1 MNKKDLDKI
10 SLPNN
15 LDDIIDEAINM
26 ANEDKKKNKIKGK
39 GYKKVFKNIAAG
51 LAIITGIGVG
61 TSTFVYGVPIIKN
74 AFERIQKEIWNKG
87 DYSKYATEVNQTVS
101 NNGVGITLSEILCDG
116 QNLYVSYVIESKEP
130 FKYIKYKYDHVKDYD
145 ITKEQA
151 EKIEKMQLD
160 YDAEAKVS
168 FTDSELDN
176 SGVSGLEGRFI
187 DDHTF
192 VGVEEYNLT
201 SLNMKIPYEF
211 EFIINFNSIVEEGW
225 NSERDKDNVL
235 EGTWNFKVPVKV
247 DKSLSKCIE
256 VNAINNDDIGIKEI
270 ISTPIK
276 LKVVTTGYDREKNDY
291 WVRVYDE
298 KGNILRTSSGEE
310 LSSYGEYLST
320 IAKEGEDIKKI
331 KVEIYKPFVDEN
343 GKDYFHD
350 PRETI
355 LYYKE
360 INLEN

>member
-10 SLPNN
+10 NLPNN

-26 ANEDKKKNKIKGK
+26 AHEDKKKNKIKGK

-51 LAIITGIGVG
+51 LAIIIGIGVG
-61 TSTFVYGVPIIKN
+61 TSTFAYGVPIIKN

-130 FKYIKYKYDHVKDYD
+130 FKYIKYKYDPVKDYD

-160 YDAEAKVS
+160 YAAEAKVS
-168 FTDSELDN
+168 FADSELDN

-201 SLNMKIPYEF
+201 SLNMKIPDEF
-211 EFIINFNSIVEEGW
+211 EFTINFNAIVEEGW
-225 NSERDKDNVL
+225 NIERDKDNVL

-247 DKSLSKCIE
+247 DKLLSKNIE
-256 VNAINNDDIGIKEI
+256 VNAINNDGIGIKEI

-298 KGNILRTSSGEE
+298 KGNILRTSNGEE
-310 LSSYGEYLST
+310 LSSYGEYVTT
-320 IAKEGEDIKKI
+320 IAKEDEDIKKI

-355 LYYKE
+355 LYSKE
-360 INLEN
+360 INLE

>member
-130 FKYIKYKYDHVKDYD
+130 FKYIKYKYDPVKDYD

-160 YDAEAKVS
+160 YAAEAKVS

-201 SLNMKIPYEF
+201 SLNMKIPDEF
-211 EFIINFNSIVEEGW
+211 EFTINFNTIVEEGW
-225 NSERDKDNVL
+225 NIERDKDNVL

-247 DKSLSKCIE
+247 DKLLSKCIE
-256 VNAINNDDIGIKEI
+256 VNAINNDGIGIKEVI
-270 ISTPIK
+270 ATPIK
-276 LKVVTTGYDREKNDY
+276 LKVVTNGYDREKNDY

-320 IAKEGEDIKKI
+320 IAKEGEDIEKI

-355 LYYKE
+355 LYSKE
-360 INLEN
+360 INLE

>member
-1 MNKKDLDKI
+1 
-10 SLPNN
+10 
-15 LDDIIDEAINM
+15 M
-26 ANEDKKKNKIKGK
+26 AHEDKKKNKIKGK

-51 LAIITGIGVG
+51 LAIITGIGVD
-61 TSTFVYGVPIIKN
+61 TTTLAYGVPVIKN

-130 FKYIKYKYDHVKDYD
+130 FKYIKYKYDPVKDYD

-160 YDAEAKVS
+160 YAAEAKVS

-201 SLNMKIPYEF
+201 SLNMKIPDEF

-247 DKSLSKCIE
+247 DKLLSKNIE
-256 VNAINNDDIGIKEI
+256 VNAINNDGIGIKEI

-310 LSSYGEYLST
+310 LSSYGKYLST

-355 LYYKE
+355 LYSKE
-360 INLEN
+360 INLE

>member
-256 VNAINNDDIGIKEI
+256 VNAINNDGIGIKEI

>member
-130 FKYIKYKYDHVKDYD
+130 FKYIKYKYDPVKDYD

-256 VNAINNDDIGIKEI
+256 VNAINNDGIGIKEI

>member
-10 SLPNN
+10 NLPNN

-61 TSTFVYGVPIIKN
+61 TTTLAYGVPIIKN

-130 FKYIKYKYDHVKDYD
+130 FKYIKYKYDPVKDYD

-160 YDAEAKVS
+160 YAAEAKVS

-201 SLNMKIPYEF
+201 SLNMKIPDEF
-211 EFIINFNSIVEEGW
+211 EFTINFNTIVEEGW
-225 NSERDKDNVL
+225 NIERDKDNVL

-247 DKSLSKCIE
+247 DKLLSKCIE
-256 VNAINNDDIGIKEI
+256 VNAINNDGIGIKEVI
-270 ISTPIK
+270 ATPIK
-276 LKVVTTGYDREKNDY
+276 LKVVTNGYDREKNDY

-320 IAKEGEDIKKI
+320 ITKEGEDIKKI

-355 LYYKE
+355 LYSKE
-360 INLEN
+360 INLE

>member
-10 SLPNN
+10 NLPNN

-61 TSTFVYGVPIIKN
+61 TTTLAYGVPIIKN

-130 FKYIKYKYDHVKDYD
+130 FKYIKYKYDPVKDYD

-160 YDAEAKVS
+160 YAAEAKVS

-201 SLNMKIPYEF
+201 SLNMKIPDEF
-211 EFIINFNSIVEEGW
+211 EFTINFNTIVEEGW
-225 NSERDKDNVL
+225 NIERDKDNVL

-247 DKSLSKCIE
+247 DKLLSKCIE
-256 VNAINNDDIGIKEI
+256 VNAINNDGIGIKEVI
-270 ISTPIK
+270 ATPIK
-276 LKVVTTGYDREKNDY
+276 LKVVTNGYDREKNDY

-331 KVEIYKPFVDEN
+331 KVEIYFE
-343 GKDYFHD
+343 
-350 PRETI
+350 
-355 LYYKE
+355 KE
-360 INLEN
+360 ER

>member
-15 LDDIIDEAINM
+15 LDDVIDEAINM

-130 FKYIKYKYDHVKDYD
+130 FKYIKYKYDPVKDYD

-160 YDAEAKVS
+160 YAAEAKVS

-201 SLNMKIPYEF
+201 SLNMKIPDEF
-211 EFIINFNSIVEEGW
+211 EFTINFNTIVEEGW
-225 NSERDKDNVL
+225 NIERDKDNVL

-247 DKSLSKCIE
+247 DKLLSKCIE
-256 VNAINNDDIGIKEI
+256 VNAINNDGIGIKEVI
-270 ISTPIK
+270 ATPIK
-276 LKVVTTGYDREKNDY
+276 LKVVTNGYDREKNDY

-320 IAKEGEDIKKI
+320 IAKEGEDIEKI

-355 LYYKE
+355 LYSKE
-360 INLEN
+360 INLE

>member
-10 SLPNN
+10 NLPNN

-51 LAIITGIGVG
+51 LAIIIGIGVG
-61 TSTFVYGVPIIKN
+61 TSTFAYGVPVIKN

-130 FKYIKYKYDHVKDYD
+130 FKYIKYKYDPVKDYD

-151 EKIEKMQLD
+151 EKIEQMQLD
-160 YDAEAKVS
+160 YGAEAKVS

-201 SLNMKIPYEF
+201 SLNMRIPDEF
-211 EFIINFNSIVEEGW
+211 EFIINFNTIVEEGW

-256 VNAINNDDIGIKEI
+256 VNDMNKEGVGIKEVI
-270 ISTPIK
+270 ATPIK
-276 LKVVTTGYDREKNDY
+276 LKLVTTGYDREKNNC

-355 LYYKE
+355 LYSKE
-360 INLEN
+360 INLE

>member
-10 SLPNN
+10 NLPNN

-61 TSTFVYGVPIIKN
+61 TTTLAYGVPIIKN

-130 FKYIKYKYDHVKDYD
+130 FKYIKYKYDPVKDYD

-160 YDAEAKVS
+160 YAAEAKVS

-201 SLNMKIPYEF
+201 SLNMKIPDEF
-211 EFIINFNSIVEEGW
+211 EFTINFNTIVEEGW
-225 NSERDKDNVL
+225 NIERDKDNVL

-247 DKSLSKCIE
+247 DKLLSKCIE
-256 VNAINNDDIGIKEI
+256 VNAINNDGIGIKEVI
-270 ISTPIK
+270 ATPIK
-276 LKVVTTGYDREKNDY
+276 LKVVTNGYDREKNDY

-298 KGNILRTSSGEE
+298 KGNILRTSIGEE

-355 LYYKE
+355 LYSKE
-360 INLEN
+360 INLE

>member
-10 SLPNN
+10 NLPKN
-15 LDDIIDEAINM
+15 LDDIIDNAINR
-26 ANEDKKKNKIKGK
+26 ANEDKNKNKINK
-39 GYKKVFKNIAAG
+39 GYNKVFKSIVAG
-51 LAIITGIGVG
+51 LVIIIGIGAS
-61 TSTFVYGVPIIKN
+61 TSTFAYGVPLIKN
-74 AFERIQKEIWNKG
+74 AFERIQNEIWNKG
-87 DYSKYATEVNQTVS
+87 DYSKYATEVNQTIS
-101 NNGVGITLSEILCDG
+101 NNGVEITLSEILCDG
-116 QNLYVSYVIESKEP
+116 QNLYVSYVIKSKEP
-130 FKYIKYKYDHVKDYD
+130 FKYIKYRYDPVKDYD

-151 EKIEKMQLD
+151 EKIEQMQLD
-160 YDAEAKVS
+160 YGAEAKVS

-176 SGVSGLEGRFI
+176 SGISGLEGRFI
-187 DDHTF
+187 DDYTF

-201 SLNMKIPYEF
+201 SLNMRIPDEF

-235 EGTWNFKVPVKV
+235 EGNWNFKVPVKV

-256 VNAINNDDIGIKEI
+256 VNDMNKEGVGIKEVI
-270 ISTPIK
+270 ATPIK
-276 LKVVTTGYDREKNDY
+276 LKLVTTGYDREKNNY

-298 KGNILRTSSGEE
+298 KGNILITSSGEE

-350 PRETI
+350 SRETI
-355 LYYKE
+355 IYSKE
-360 INLEN
+360 INLE

>member
-10 SLPNN
+10 NLPNN
-15 LDDIIDEAINM
+15 LDDVIDEAINM
-26 ANEDKKKNKIKGK
+26 AHEDKKKNKIKGK

-51 LAIITGIGVG
+51 LAIIIGIGVG
-61 TSTFVYGVPIIKN
+61 TSTFAYGVPVIKN

-87 DYSKYATEVNQTVS
+87 NYSKYATEVNQTVS

-130 FKYIKYKYDHVKDYD
+130 FKYIKYKYDPVKDYD

-151 EKIEKMQLD
+151 EKIEQMQLD
-160 YDAEAKVS
+160 YGAEAKVS

-187 DDHTF
+187 DNHTF

-201 SLNMKIPYEF
+201 SLNMRIPDEF

-225 NSERDKDNVL
+225 NERDKRHIFKG
-235 EGTWNFKVPVKV
+235 EWNFKVPVKV

-256 VNAINNDDIGIKEI
+256 VNDMNKEGVGIKEVI
-270 ISTPIK
+270 ATPIK
-276 LKVVTTGYDREKNDY
+276 LKLVTTGYDREKNNY
-291 WVRVYDE
+291 WIRVYDE

-355 LYYKE
+355 LYSKE
-360 INLEN
+360 INLE

>member
-10 SLPNN
+10 NLPNN

-26 ANEDKKKNKIKGK
+26 AHEDKKKNKIKGK

-51 LAIITGIGVG
+51 LAIITGIGVD
-61 TSTFVYGVPIIKN
+61 TTTLAYGVPVIKN

-130 FKYIKYKYDHVKDYD
+130 FKYIKYKYDPVKDYD

-160 YDAEAKVS
+160 YAAEAKVS

-201 SLNMKIPYEF
+201 SLNMKIPDEF
-211 EFIINFNSIVEEGW
+211 EFTINFNTIVEEGW
-225 NSERDKDNVL
+225 NIERDKDNVL

-247 DKSLSKCIE
+247 DKLLSKNIE
-256 VNAINNDDIGIKEI
+256 VNAINNDGIGIKEI

-310 LSSYGEYLST
+310 LSSYGKYLST

-355 LYYKE
+355 LYSKE
-360 INLEN
+360 INLE

>member
-130 FKYIKYKYDHVKDYD
+130 FKYIKYKYDPVKDYD

-160 YDAEAKVS
+160 YAAEAKIS

-201 SLNMKIPYEF
+201 SLNMKIPDEF
-211 EFIINFNSIVEEGW
+211 EFTINFNTIVEEGW
-225 NSERDKDNVL
+225 NIERDKDNVL

-247 DKSLSKCIE
+247 DKLLSKCIE
-256 VNAINNDDIGIKEI
+256 VNAINNDGIGIKEVI
-270 ISTPIK
+270 ATPIK
-276 LKVVTTGYDREKNDY
+276 LKVVTNGYDREKNDY

-320 IAKEGEDIKKI
+320 IAKEGEDIEKI

-355 LYYKE
+355 LYSKE
-360 INLEN
+360 INLE

>member
-10 SLPNN
+10 NLPNN

-61 TSTFVYGVPIIKN
+61 TTTLAYGVPIIKN

-130 FKYIKYKYDHVKDYD
+130 FKYIKYKYDPVKDYD

-160 YDAEAKVS
+160 YAAEAKVS

-201 SLNMKIPYEF
+201 SLNMKIPDEF
-211 EFIINFNSIVEEGW
+211 EFTINFNTIVEEGW
-225 NSERDKDNVL
+225 NIERDKDNV
-235 EGTWNFKVPVKV
+235 
-247 DKSLSKCIE
+247 
-256 VNAINNDDIGIKEI
+256 
-270 ISTPIK
+270 
-276 LKVVTTGYDREKNDY
+276 
-291 WVRVYDE
+291 
-298 KGNILRTSSGEE
+298 
-310 LSSYGEYLST
+310 
-320 IAKEGEDIKKI
+320 
-331 KVEIYKPFVDEN
+331 
-343 GKDYFHD
+343 
-350 PRETI
+350 
-355 LYYKE
+355 
-360 INLEN
+360 

>member
-10 SLPNN
+10 NLPNN
-15 LDDIIDEAINM
+15 LDNIIDEAINM
-26 ANEDKKKNKIKGK
+26 AHEDKKKNKINK
-39 GYKKVFKNIAAG
+39 GYKKVFKSIAAG

-61 TSTFVYGVPIIKN
+61 TTTLAYGVPVIKN
-74 AFERIQKEIWNKG
+74 AFERIQNEIWNKG

-101 NNGVGITLSEILCDG
+101 NNGVGITLSEIICDG
-116 QNLYVSYVIESKEP
+116 QNLYVSYVIKSKEP
-130 FKYIKYKYDHVKDYD
+130 FKYIKYKYDPVKDD
-145 ITKEQA
+145 DMTKEEA

-160 YDAEAKVS
+160 YGAKAKVS

-201 SLNMKIPYEF
+201 SLNMKIPDEF
-211 EFIINFNSIVEEGW
+211 EFTINFNSIVDEGW

-247 DKSLSKCIE
+247 DKLLSKNIE
-256 VNAINNDDIGIKEI
+256 INDINKDGIGIKEVI
-270 ISTPIK
+270 ATPIK
-276 LKVVTTGYDREKNDY
+276 LKLVTTGYDREKNDY

-343 GKDYFHD
+343 GKDYFND
-350 PRETI
+350 SRETI
-355 LYYKE
+355 LYSKE
-360 INLEN
+360 INLE

>member
-130 FKYIKYKYDHVKDYD
+130 FKYIKYKYDPVKDYD

-160 YDAEAKVS
+160 YAAEAKVS

-187 DDHTF
+187 YDHTF

-201 SLNMKIPYEF
+201 SLNMKIPDEF
-211 EFIINFNSIVEEGW
+211 EFTINFNTIVEEGW
-225 NSERDKDNVL
+225 NIERDKDNVL

-247 DKSLSKCIE
+247 DKLLSKCIE
-256 VNAINNDDIGIKEI
+256 VNAINNDGIGIKEVI
-270 ISTPIK
+270 ATPIK
-276 LKVVTTGYDREKNDY
+276 LKVVTNGYDREKNDY

-320 IAKEGEDIKKI
+320 IAKEGEDIEKI

-355 LYYKE
+355 LYSKE
-360 INLEN
+360 INLE

>member
-87 DYSKYATEVNQTVS
+87 DYSKYVTEVNQTVS

-130 FKYIKYKYDHVKDYD
+130 FKYIKYKYDPVKDYD

-160 YDAEAKVS
+160 YAAEAKVS

-201 SLNMKIPYEF
+201 SLNMKIPDEF
-211 EFIINFNSIVEEGW
+211 EFTINFNTIVEEGW
-225 NSERDKDNVL
+225 NIERDKDNVL

-247 DKSLSKCIE
+247 DKLLSKCIE
-256 VNAINNDDIGIKEI
+256 VNAINNDGIGIKEVI
-270 ISTPIK
+270 ATPIK
-276 LKVVTTGYDREKNDY
+276 LKVVTNGYDREKNDY

-320 IAKEGEDIKKI
+320 IAKEGEDIEKI

-355 LYYKE
+355 LYSKE
-360 INLEN
+360 INLE

>member
-10 SLPNN
+10 NLPNN
-15 LDDIIDEAINM
+15 LEDIIDEAINM
-26 ANEDKKKNKIKGK
+26 AHEDKKKNKIKGK
-39 GYKKVFKNIAAG
+39 GYKKVFKSIAAG
-51 LAIITGIGVG
+51 LAIIIGIGVG
-61 TSTFVYGVPIIKN
+61 TSTFAYGVPIIKN

-130 FKYIKYKYDHVKDYD
+130 FKYIKYKYDPVKDYD

-160 YDAEAKVS
+160 YAAEAKVS
-168 FTDSELDN
+168 FTDSALDN

-187 DDHTF
+187 DDYTF

-201 SLNMKIPYEF
+201 SLNMKIPDEF
-211 EFIINFNSIVEEGW
+211 EFTINFNTIVEEGW
-225 NSERDKDNVL
+225 NIERDKDNVL

-247 DKSLSKCIE
+247 DKLLSKNIE
-256 VNAINNDDIGIKEI
+256 VNDINNDGIGIKEI

-320 IAKEGEDIKKI
+320 IAKEGEYIKKI

-355 LYYKE
+355 LYSKE
-360 INLEN
+360 INLE

>member
-10 SLPNN
+10 NLPNN
-15 LDDIIDEAINM
+15 LDDVIDEAINM
-26 ANEDKKKNKIKGK
+26 AHEDKKKNKIKGK
-39 GYKKVFKNIAAG
+39 GYKKVFKSIAAG

-61 TSTFVYGVPIIKN
+61 TTTLAYGVPVIKN

-130 FKYIKYKYDHVKDYD
+130 FKYIKYKYDPVKDYD

-160 YDAEAKVS
+160 YAAEAKVS

-201 SLNMKIPYEF
+201 SLNMKIPDEF

-256 VNAINNDDIGIKEI
+256 VNAINNDGICIKEI

-343 GKDYFHD
+343 GKDYFHL
-350 PRETI
+350 P
-355 LYYKE
+355 
-360 INLEN
+360 

>member
-10 SLPNN
+10 NLPNN

-130 FKYIKYKYDHVKDYD
+130 FKYIKYKYDPVKDYD

-160 YDAEAKVS
+160 YAAEAKVS

-201 SLNMKIPYEF
+201 SLNMKIPDEF
-211 EFIINFNSIVEEGW
+211 EFTINFNTIVEEGW
-225 NSERDKDNVL
+225 NIERDKDNVL

-247 DKSLSKCIE
+247 DKLLSKCIE
-256 VNAINNDDIGIKEI
+256 VNAINNDGIGIKEVI
-270 ISTPIK
+270 ATPIK
-276 LKVVTTGYDREKNDY
+276 LKVVTNGYDREKNDY

-320 IAKEGEDIKKI
+320 IAKEGEDIEKI

-355 LYYKE
+355 LYSKE
-360 INLEN
+360 INLE

>member
-10 SLPNN
+10 NLPNN
-15 LDDIIDEAINM
+15 LDNIIDEAINM
-26 ANEDKKKNKIKGK
+26 AHEDKKKNKINK
-39 GYKKVFKNIAAG
+39 GYKKMFKSIAAG

-61 TSTFVYGVPIIKN
+61 TTTLAYGVPVIKN
-74 AFERIQKEIWNKG
+74 AFERIQNEIWNKG

-101 NNGVGITLSEILCDG
+101 NNGVGITLSEIICDG
-116 QNLYVSYVIESKEP
+116 QNLYVSYVIKSKEP
-130 FKYIKYKYDHVKDYD
+130 FKYIKYKYDPVKDD
-145 ITKEQA
+145 DMTKEEA

-160 YDAEAKVS
+160 YGAKAKVS

-201 SLNMKIPYEF
+201 SLNMKIPDEF
-211 EFIINFNSIVEEGW
+211 EFTINFNSIVDEGW
-225 NSERDKDNVL
+225 NSEREKDNVL

-247 DKSLSKCIE
+247 DKLLSKNIE
-256 VNAINNDDIGIKEI
+256 VNAINNDGIGIKEVI
-270 ISTPIK
+270 ATPIK

-355 LYYKE
+355 LYSKE
-360 INLEN
+360 INLE

>member
-10 SLPNN
+10 NLPNN

-26 ANEDKKKNKIKGK
+26 AHEDKKKNKIKGK

-61 TSTFVYGVPIIKN
+61 TTTLAYGVPVIKN

-130 FKYIKYKYDHVKDYD
+130 FKYIKYKYDPVKDYD

-151 EKIEKMQLD
+151 EKIEQMQLD
-160 YDAEAKVS
+160 YGAEAKVS

-201 SLNMKIPYEF
+201 SLNMRIPDEF

-256 VNAINNDDIGIKEI
+256 VNDMNKEGVGIKEVI
-270 ISTPIK
+270 ATPIK
-276 LKVVTTGYDREKNDY
+276 LKLVTTGYDREKNNY

-298 KGNILRTSSGEE
+298 KGNILEE
-310 LSSYGEYLST
+310 TEYIYISQLTNDNLASYREEANESLGVL
-320 IAKEGEDIKKI
+320 
-331 KVEIYKPFVDEN
+331 KVNE
-343 GKDYFHD
+343 
-350 PRETI
+350 
-355 LYYKE
+355 
-360 INLEN
+360 

>member
-10 SLPNN
+10 NLPNN

-61 TSTFVYGVPIIKN
+61 TTTLAYGVPVIKN

-130 FKYIKYKYDHVKDYD
+130 FKYIKYKYDPVKDYD

-160 YDAEAKVS
+160 YAAEAKVS

-201 SLNMKIPYEF
+201 SLNMKIPDEF
-211 EFIINFNSIVEEGW
+211 EFTINFNTIVEEGW
-225 NSERDKDNVL
+225 NIERDKDNVL

-247 DKSLSKCIE
+247 DKLLSKCIE
-256 VNAINNDDIGIKEI
+256 VNAINNDGIGIKEVI
-270 ISTPIK
+270 ATPIK
-276 LKVVTTGYDREKNDY
+276 LKVVTNGYDREKNDY

-355 LYYKE
+355 LYSKE
-360 INLEN
+360 INLE

>member
-10 SLPNN
+10 NLPNN

-61 TSTFVYGVPIIKN
+61 TTTLAYGVPIIKN

-130 FKYIKYKYDHVKDYD
+130 FKYIKYKYDPVKDYD

-160 YDAEAKVS
+160 YAAEAKVS

-176 SGVSGLEGRFI
+176 RI
-187 DDHTF
+187 
-192 VGVEEYNLT
+192 
-201 SLNMKIPYEF
+201 
-211 EFIINFNSIVEEGW
+211 
-225 NSERDKDNVL
+225 
-235 EGTWNFKVPVKV
+235 
-247 DKSLSKCIE
+247 
-256 VNAINNDDIGIKEI
+256 
-270 ISTPIK
+270 
-276 LKVVTTGYDREKNDY
+276 
-291 WVRVYDE
+291 
-298 KGNILRTSSGEE
+298 
-310 LSSYGEYLST
+310 
-320 IAKEGEDIKKI
+320 
-331 KVEIYKPFVDEN
+331 
-343 GKDYFHD
+343 
-350 PRETI
+350 
-355 LYYKE
+355 
-360 INLEN
+360 

>member
-10 SLPNN
+10 NLPNN

-61 TSTFVYGVPIIKN
+61 TTTLAYGVPIIKN

-130 FKYIKYKYDHVKDYD
+130 FKYIKYKYDPVKDYD

-160 YDAEAKVS
+160 YAAEAKVS

-201 SLNMKIPYEF
+201 SLNMKIPDEF
-211 EFIINFNSIVEEGW
+211 EFTINFNTIVEEGW
-225 NSERDKDNVL
+225 NIERDKDNVL

-247 DKSLSKCIE
+247 DKLLSKCIE
-256 VNAINNDDIGIKEI
+256 VNAINNDGIGIKEVI
-270 ISTPIK
+270 ATPIK
-276 LKVVTTGYDREKNDY
+276 LKVVTNGYDREKNDY

-355 LYYKE
+355 LYSKE
-360 INLEN
+360 INLE

>member
-10 SLPNN
+10 NLPNN

-26 ANEDKKKNKIKGK
+26 AHEDKKKNKINK
-39 GYKKVFKNIAAG
+39 GYKKIFKNIAAG

-61 TSTFVYGVPIIKN
+61 TTTLAYGVPSIKN
-74 AFERIQKEIWNKG
+74 AFERIQNEIWNKG
-87 DYSKYATEVNQTVS
+87 DYSKYETEVNQTVS
-101 NNGVGITLSEILCDG
+101 NNGVGITLSEIICDG
-116 QNLYVSYVIESKEP
+116 QNLYVSYVIKSKEP
-130 FKYIKYKYDHVKDYD
+130 FKYIKYKYDPVKDD
-145 ITKEQA
+145 DMTKEEA

-160 YDAEAKVS
+160 YTAKAKVS
-168 FTDSELDN
+168 FTNSELDN

-187 DDHTF
+187 DDNTF
-192 VGVEEYNLT
+192 IGLEEYNLT
-201 SLNMKIPYEF
+201 SLNMKIPDEF
-211 EFIINFNSIVEEGW
+211 EFTINFNSIVDEGW

-235 EGTWNFKVPVKV
+235 KGTWNFRVPVKV
-247 DKSLSKCIE
+247 DKSLSKNIE
-256 VNAINNDDIGIKEI
+256 VNAINNDGIGIKEI

-355 LYYKE
+355 LYSKE
-360 INLEN
+360 INLE

>member
-10 SLPNN
+10 NLPNN

-61 TSTFVYGVPIIKN
+61 TTTLAYGVPIIKN

-130 FKYIKYKYDHVKDYD
+130 FKYIKYKYDPVKDYD

-160 YDAEAKVS
+160 YAAEAKVS
-168 FTDSELDN
+168 FTDSELEN

-201 SLNMKIPYEF
+201 SLNMKIPDEF
-211 EFIINFNSIVEEGW
+211 EFTINFNTIVEEGW
-225 NSERDKDNVL
+225 NIERDKDNVL

-247 DKSLSKCIE
+247 DKLLSKCIE
-256 VNAINNDDIGIKEI
+256 VNAINNDGIGIKEVI
-270 ISTPIK
+270 ATPIK
-276 LKVVTTGYDREKNDY
+276 LKVVTNGYDREKNDY

-355 LYYKE
+355 LYSKE
-360 INLEN
+360 INLE

>member
-10 SLPNN
+10 NLPND

-61 TSTFVYGVPIIKN
+61 TTTLAYGVPIIKN

-130 FKYIKYKYDHVKDYD
+130 FKYIKYKYDPVKDYD

-160 YDAEAKVS
+160 YAAEAKVS

-201 SLNMKIPYEF
+201 SLNMKIPDEF
-211 EFIINFNSIVEEGW
+211 EFTINFNTIVEEGW
-225 NSERDKDNVL
+225 NIERDKDNVL

-247 DKSLSKCIE
+247 DKLLSKCIE
-256 VNAINNDDIGIKEI
+256 VNAINNDGIGIKEVI
-270 ISTPIK
+270 ATPIK
-276 LKVVTTGYDREKNDY
+276 LKVVTNGYDREKNDY

-355 LYYKE
+355 LYSKE
-360 INLEN
+360 INLE

>member
-10 SLPNN
+10 NLPNN
-15 LDDIIDEAINM
+15 LDDIIDEAISM
-26 ANEDKKKNKIKGK
+26 AHEDKKKNKIKGK
-39 GYKKVFKNIAAG
+39 GYKKVFKSIAAG
-51 LAIITGIGVG
+51 LAIIIGIGVG
-61 TSTFVYGVPIIKN
+61 TSTFAYGVPIIKN

-130 FKYIKYKYDHVKDYD
+130 FKYIKYKYDPVKDYD

-160 YDAEAKVS
+160 YAAEAKVS
-168 FTDSELDN
+168 FADSELDN
-176 SGVSGLEGRFI
+176 SGVSGLEERFI

-201 SLNMKIPYEF
+201 SLNMKIPDEF
-211 EFIINFNSIVEEGW
+211 EFTINFNAIVEEGW
-225 NSERDKDNVL
+225 NIERDKDNVL

-247 DKSLSKCIE
+247 DKLLSKNIE
-256 VNAINNDDIGIKEI
+256 VNAINNDGIGIKEI

-355 LYYKE
+355 LYSKE
-360 INLEN
+360 INLE

>member
-130 FKYIKYKYDHVKDYD
+130 FKYIKYKYDPVKDYD

-160 YDAEAKVS
+160 YAAEAKVS

-201 SLNMKIPYEF
+201 SLNMKIPDEF
-211 EFIINFNSIVEEGW
+211 EFTINFNTIVEEGW
-225 NSERDKDNVL
+225 NIERDKDNVL

-247 DKSLSKCIE
+247 DKLLSKCIE
-256 VNAINNDDIGIKEI
+256 VNAINNDGIGIKEVI
-270 ISTPIK
+270 ATPIK
-276 LKVVTTGYDREKNDY
+276 LKVVTNGYDREKNDY

-320 IAKEGEDIKKI
+320 IAKEGEDIEK
-331 KVEIYKPFVDEN
+331 
-343 GKDYFHD
+343 
-350 PRETI
+350 
-355 LYYKE
+355 
-360 INLEN
+360 

>member
-10 SLPNN
+10 NLPNN

-26 ANEDKKKNKIKGK
+26 AHEDKKKNKIKGK

-51 LAIITGIGVG
+51 LAIIIGIGVG
-61 TSTFVYGVPIIKN
+61 TSTFAYGVPVIKN

-130 FKYIKYKYDHVKDYD
+130 FKYIKYKYDPVKDYD

-151 EKIEKMQLD
+151 EKIEQMQLD
-160 YDAEAKVS
+160 YGAEAKVS
-168 FTDSELDN
+168 FTDSKLDN

-201 SLNMKIPYEF
+201 SLNMRIPDEF

-225 NSERDKDNVL
+225 NERDKRHIFKG
-235 EGTWNFKVPVKV
+235 EWNFKVPVKV
-247 DKSLSKCIE
+247 DKSLSKSIE
-256 VNAINNDDIGIKEI
+256 VNDINKDGVGIIKVYETPFQIKIITKHPEDMDIFGYYINAFDNNGERLNIPSQSWKNNGSIVTIFKENKKINNIKV
-270 ISTPIK
+270 
-276 LKVVTTGYDREKNDY
+276 LF
-291 WVRVYDE
+291 YDE
-298 KGNILRTSSGEE
+298 PLKAIDGEE
-310 LSSYGEYLST
+310 
-320 IAKEGEDIKKI
+320 
-331 KVEIYKPFVDEN
+331 VEKHIIYS
-343 GKDYFHD
+343 
-350 PRETI
+350 
-355 LYYKE
+355 KE

>member
-1 MNKKDLDKI
+1 MNKKDLYKI

-26 ANEDKKKNKIKGK
+26 AHEDKKKNKIKGK
-39 GYKKVFKNIAAG
+39 GYKKVFKSIAAG

-61 TSTFVYGVPIIKN
+61 TTTLAYGVPVIKN

-130 FKYIKYKYDHVKDYD
+130 FKYIKYKYDPVKDYD

-160 YDAEAKVS
+160 YAAEAKVS

-201 SLNMKIPYEF
+201 SLNMKIPDEF

-256 VNAINNDDIGIKEI
+256 VNAINNDGIGIKEI

>member
-10 SLPNN
+10 NLPNN
-15 LDDIIDEAINM
+15 LDNIIDEAINM
-26 ANEDKKKNKIKGK
+26 AHEDKKKNKINK
-39 GYKKVFKNIAAG
+39 GYKKVFKSIAAG

-61 TSTFVYGVPIIKN
+61 TTTLAYGVPVIKN
-74 AFERIQKEIWNKG
+74 AFERIQNEIWNKG

-101 NNGVGITLSEILCDG
+101 NNGVGITLSEIICDG
-116 QNLYVSYVIESKEP
+116 QNLYVSYVIKSKEP
-130 FKYIKYKYDHVKDYD
+130 FKYIKYKYDPVKDD
-145 ITKEQA
+145 DMTKEEA

-160 YDAEAKVS
+160 YGAKAKVS

-201 SLNMKIPYEF
+201 SLNMKIPDEF
-211 EFIINFNSIVEEGW
+211 EFTINFNSIVDEGW
-225 NSERDKDNVL
+225 NSEREKDNVL

-247 DKSLSKCIE
+247 DKLLSKNIE
-256 VNAINNDDIGIKEI
+256 VNAINNDGIGIKEVI
-270 ISTPIK
+270 ATPIK
-276 LKVVTTGYDREKNDY
+276 LKLVTTGYDREKNDY

-343 GKDYFHD
+343 GKDYFND
-350 PRETI
+350 SRETI
-355 LYYKE
+355 LYSKE
-360 INLEN
+360 INLE